1 MSFVGSYVREHLKA
15 QSAVVPVL
23 KHLRRGG
30 HGYKSFPKHAGRA
43 WNQTQDYITGA
54 RSYCK
59 INSVKLFSNK
69 THEATFKL
77 VLTLILSCC
86 YKSLNCNGYFLN
98 AEKHFY

>member
-59 INSVKLFSNK
+59 INRKIHKYKAN
-69 THEATFKL
+69 FK
-77 VLTLILSCC
+77 
-86 YKSLNCNGYFLN
+86 K
-98 AEKHFY
+98 EKVS